1 MVVGGEAGT
10 SGERGRAVRGVDR
23 RPVDRR
29 QRQFA
34 VELFKSMCSGCILLV
49 DAPHN
54 SKESR
59 LVLLESL
66 VSYPKSTFLSPMSD
80 KTPEEWKEY
89 VRSSTKS
96 Q

>member
-1 MVVGGEAGT
+1 MHFV
-10 SGERGRAVRGVDR
+10 
-23 RPVDRR
+23 
-29 QRQFA
+29 
-34 VELFKSMCSGCILLV
+34 ILLV